1 MGYYMAGDYYMAG
14 GKGPAAKKKHHK
26 KHRKGKKG
34 AAGPGLDL
42 GAIAGGLGKL
52 RGRRGGGGHHRM
64 HVTNVKAL
72 RRAMRRVQGFA
83 KLARKTIGFTHR
95 IKMKKHRR
103 R

>member
-1 MGYYMAGDYYMAG
+1 MGYYQAGDYYMAG
-14 GKGPAAKKKHHK
+14 GKMPGGGGKLSKLKKLGKHA
-26 KHRKGKKG
+26 GKLK
-34 AAGPGLDL
+34 
-42 GAIAGGLGKL
+42 GLGKHL
-52 RGRRGGGGHHRM
+52 KGLKLPGGGGGRRHHRM

-95 IKMKKHRR
+95 VHMKKHRR